1 MNSTN
6 TSQTEAIPAGESEP
20 SGSGGIAGAKQ
31 RIKVT
36 ARETVEQVKNA
47 TASTVN
53 RAKEETGKIVSDK
66 RRVAAEKIGGY
77 SSAIHD
83 SAKSLEGKDP
93 NIAWFTH
100 RAADRLQTVAD
111 YVRDRDMTDLR
122 HDAEDVARR
131 HPAVFFGG
139 LFVAGL
145 LIGNLLKASGGT
157 RENEPGSRQFSGN
170 SDETQGI
177 VAMGQS
183 AEGRFQGSDRDSD
196 DARGSGIENQVTT

>member
-6 TSQTEAIPAGESEP
+6 PSQTQPNPTGESEP
-20 SGSGGIAGAKQ
+20 SGSGGSIAGAKQ

-36 ARETVEQVKNA
+36 AREAVDQVKSA
-47 TASTVN
+47 TASTVS

-66 RRVAAEKIGGY
+66 RQVAAEKIGGY

-83 SAKSLEGKDP
+83 SAKSLEEKDP

-111 YVRDRDMTDLR
+111 YVRDRDLADLR
-122 HDAEDVARR
+122 HDAEDIARR

-145 LIGNLLKASGGT
+145 LIGNLLKASGGSGEREGAAWQD
-157 RENEPGSRQFSGN
+157 RENN
-170 SDETQGI
+170 DETRGDL
-177 VAMGQS
+177 AMGQS
-183 AEGRFQGSDRDSD
+183 EGSRFEGLNPESGSS
-196 DARGSGIENQVTT
+196 AGIQNQVTT